1 MSQDWRALAVALV
14 VCAPLSA
21 GTVPESNQAMA
32 RRLAEVAARVIVNPE
47 AVFYRNDL
55 YVDLLYKQQAESVEP
70 LDSGFHFALS
80 LQLMRA
86 GRPQEALQ
94 ELDRA
99 AMMLRQEGKAGDAE
113 LARKFD
119 VQRATY
125 NLRLGEQQNCL
136 TNHTVDSCLLP
147 IRGEG
152 IYKDQQA
159 PRAAIEIYTR
169 LLQQSP
175 DDLSYRWLLN
185 LAYQTIG
192 DYPDGVPERWRL
204 PAQIFSSDYEI
215 PRFFDVAMRAGVAD
229 RQLSGGVVLED
240 FNGDG
245 LLDVMT
251 SSWGV
256 SDQLRYFQSLGDGT
270 FADRTVEAGLEGL
283 TGGLNLIHADYDND
297 GRPDVL
303 VLRGA
308 WQDKWGDYPN
318 SLLRNRPD
326 GVFKDVTVEAGLLRF
341 RPTQTAAWGDFDND
355 GLLDLFV
362 GNESQRET
370 FSCALYRN
378 NGDGTFTDIAR
389 DVGLKHRGFV
399 KAAVWG
405 DYDNDGLIDLYLSQ
419 LFAPNVLYRNLGP
432 TPGEDHTP
440 LLRAKSWRFEDVTE
454 TAGVGLPIKSF
465 PAWFFDY
472 DNDGWLDLMVATF
485 ADFTASSLETVV
497 AEYLDLPSDAER
509 CRLYRNR
516 GDGTFEDVSREMKM
530 DRALLAMGA
539 NFGDIDNDGYLDMY
553 FGTGQPA
560 MTTLIPNVMMRNDGG
575 KKFQDVTTAG
585 GFGHLQKGHGIAF
598 GDLDNDGDQDIY
610 AVMGGAYTGDIYP
623 NALFENPGF
632 EGNHWLTIQFEGK
645 AANRLGV
652 GARVRLRVEDA
663 SGQLR
668 EIHRV
673 VGTGGSFGSSSL
685 QLEIGLGEATRIVD
699 LEVVWPGS
707 HNRSR
712 FEDLAMDTA
721 IKIREGDPSV
731 ALVELRRIHLAG
743 RSPSHHNHHD

>member
-1 MSQDWRALAVALV
+1 MSQYWRVLGVALV
-14 VCAPLSA
+14 VCAPVSA

-70 LDSGFHFALS
+70 LDSGFHFALG

-99 AMMLRQEGKAGDAE
+99 ETMLRQEGKADDAA

-136 TNHTVDSCLLP
+136 INHSVDSCLLP

-169 LLQQSP
+169 LLQETP
-175 DDLSYRWLLN
+175 DELSFLWLLN

-204 PAQIFSSDYEI
+204 PERIFFSDYEI

-245 LLDVMT
+245 LLDVMV

-256 SDQLRYFQSLGDGT
+256 SDQLRYFQSQGDGT
-270 FADRTVEAGLEGL
+270 FADRTVEVGLEGL
-283 TGGLNLIHADYDND
+283 NGGLNLIHADYDND

-308 WQDKWGDYPN
+308 WLDKWGDYPN

-326 GVFKDVTVEAGLLRF
+326 GMFEDVTVEAGLLRF
-341 RPTQTAAWGDFDND
+341 RPTQTAAWGDYDND

-389 DVGLKHRGFV
+389 EVGLKHRGFV

-419 LFAPNVLYRNLGP
+419 LFTPNVLYRNLGP
-432 TPGEDHTP
+432 TQGEDQSP

-485 ADFTASSLETVV
+485 ADFTASSLDTVV

-516 GDGTFEDVSREMKM
+516 GDGTFEDVSREMKA

-560 MTTLIPNVMMRNDGG
+560 MTTLIPNVMMRNDEG
-575 KKFQDVTTAG
+575 KNFQDVTTAG

-632 EGNHWLTIQFEGK
+632 EGNHWLTVQFEGTV
-645 AANRLGV
+645 ANRLGI

-663 SGQLR
+663 TGQLR

-707 HNRSR
+707 GNRSH
-712 FEDLAMDTA
+712 FENLAMDTV
-721 IKIREGDPSV
+721 IKVREGDSSV
-731 ALVELRRIHLAG
+731 VQVDLPRIRLAG
-743 RSPSHHNHHD
+743 SLPSHHSYPD